1 MLVLHIFRWLLV
13 AMEASIALPIF
24 YLCVVSLAALLVVW
38 RHKTTDDY
46 MSKVDAASSWRPSFA
61 LLLPAHDEE
70 AMLGNLLESL
80 ARLDY
85 PRDRY
90 TVYVIADNCTD
101 NTVDVARTTGWV
113 RVCERLDEVKR
124 GKGYAL
130 NWVFNKLE
138 TEHEIYDAYVIL
150 DSDSVV
156 EPTYLQALE
165 RELVRGTQAIHSRN
179 VVMDPTASPS
189 TALRWI
195 ALTLIAHVRPLG
207 RNAIGG
213 SSTIGNGMCLSR
225 AVVERYPWNAFTLT
239 EDYEYYLTLVQN
251 GVRICYVPDAVIHTH
266 MPTTFAQMRTQDIR
280 WESSAGHQP
289 AWKITWQLLKDGV
302 RSRDFMRLEAIAELL
317 TPPLSFLV
325 SSILLSLV
333 LSLLALFPPAIFISL
348 VLLAGL
354 IFYVGTAF
362 YLLRPPRSVYL
373 AFLHAP
379 GFMLWKIWVYLVLS
393 RSKKHTKEWVRTSR
407 VTSPGRS

>member
-1 MLVLHIFRWLLV
+1 
-13 AMEASIALPIF
+13 
-24 YLCVVSLAALLVVW
+24 
-38 RHKTTDDY
+38 
-46 MSKVDAASSWRPSFA
+46 
-61 LLLPAHDEE
+61 
-70 AMLGNLLESL
+70 MLGNLLESL

-85 PRDRY
+85 PHDRY

-101 NTVDVARTTGWV
+101 NTATVASATGWV
-113 RVCERLDEVKR
+113 RVCERFDETKR

-130 NWVFNKLE
+130 NWMFNKLE
-138 TEHEIYDAYVIL
+138 AEHEIYDAYVIL

-156 EPTYLQALE
+156 EPAYLQALE
-165 RELVRGTQAIHSRN
+165 RELARGTQAIHSRN
-179 VVMDPTASPS
+179 VVMDPTISPS

-225 AVVERYPWNAFTLT
+225 VIVERYPWNAFTLT

-251 GVRICYVPDAVIHTH
+251 GVRIRYVPEAVIHTH
-266 MPTTFAQMRTQDIR
+266 MPATFAQMRTQDIR
-280 WESSAGHQP
+280 WESSAGQP
-289 AWKITWQLLKDGV
+289 SAWKTAWQLLRNGV

-325 SSILLSLV
+325 SLILLSLV
-333 LSLLALFPPAIFISL
+333 LSLLTLFLLGMLISL
-348 VLLAGL
+348 ALLAGL

-362 YLLRPPRSVYL
+362 YLLRPPGSVYL
-373 AFLHAP
+373 AFLRAP

-407 VTSPGRS
+407 VTSPGQP

>member
-1 MLVLHIFRWLLV
+1 MFILQILRWLLL
-13 AMEASIALPIF
+13 ATEALLALPIL
-24 YLCVVSLAALLVVW
+24 YLCIISFAALLAVW
-38 RHKTTDDY
+38 KRIPTDGH
-46 MSKVDAASSWRPSFA
+46 MPSHTEISSSRPDFA
-61 LLLPAHDEE
+61 LLLPAHNEE

-85 PRDRY
+85 PRDSY

-101 NTVDVARTTGWV
+101 NTATVARATGGV
-113 RVCERLDEVKR
+113 HVCERFDEVKR

-130 NWVFNKLE
+130 NWIFSKLDAE
-138 TEHEIYDAYVIL
+138 QEIYDAYVIL
-150 DSDSVV
+150 DADSVV

-165 RELVRGTQAIHSRN
+165 RELARGTQAIHSHN
-179 VVMDPTASPS
+179 VVMEPTTSPS

-213 SSTIGNGMCLSR
+213 SSTVGNGMCLSR
-225 AVVERYPWNAFTLT
+225 AIVERYPWNAFTLT
-239 EDYEYYLTLVQN
+239 EDYEYYLTLVKN
-251 GVRICYVPDAVIHTH
+251 GVHIRYAPDAVIHTH

-280 WESSAGHQP
+280 WESSAGQPP
-289 AWKITWQLLKDGV
+289 AWKTAWQLL
-302 RSRDFMRLEAIAELL
+302 RSGIRFHDFVRLEAIAELL

-325 SSILLSLV
+325 CSILLLFV
-333 LSLLALFPPAIFISL
+333 LSLFTLFPHGILAAL
-348 VLLAGL
+348 MLLAGL
-354 IFYVGTAF
+354 LFYVGTAF
-362 YLLRPPRSVYL
+362 FLLRPPRSVYL

-379 GFMLWKIWVYLVLS
+379 GFVLWKIWVYLVLS